1 MIFAPSL
8 DRLASVGISDFTE
21 QQAIRKEWSEVFA
34 SDFGH
39 FDTFYDLIVNAG
51 QTLLDIEPSFR
62 HSHAFSHH
70 SAEVFLYTASDAGYL
85 LTIGSKPAIEER
97 LARHNET
104 ILSLIAQMTAAA
116 KHRQDLAVAV
126 DALMSLYF
134 YHVSYGDVA
143 KGLYADIGR
152 IIPEMVM
159 TFPAH
164 SFPFALSLL
173 SHGADTAERISR
185 IMIFHVVDRGDVAH
199 NLCQAVAEGTIDLH
213 RDRKWLRE
221 LGPAIMGPVARA
233 VRDERPEICDAFV
246 SAFVLTPLHC
256 NPQSHEEQIER
267 LETDLSI
274 LRARLKSFERWLK
287 APTPVTAQDTSLVLD
302 ISEKK
307 EELERVKNDFEAWTE
322 ERWDFAVRQVATRPD
337 NRATLEAIQTRLSPL
352 LNADLEQLLSDAA
365 QVTPDKG

>member
-8 DRLASVGISDFTE
+8 ERLASVAADDFTE
-21 QQAIRKEWSEVFA
+21 QQTIRKEWSEIFA
-34 SDFGH
+34 KDFGH

-51 QTLLDIEPSFR
+51 QTLLGIEPSFR

-85 LTIGSKPAIEER
+85 LSIGSKPAITER

-116 KHRQDLAVAV
+116 KHRQDLALAV

-134 YHVSYGDVA
+134 YHVSYGDVG
-143 KGLYADIGR
+143 KRLYADVAR
-152 IIPEMVM
+152 IIPETLMA
-159 TFPAH
+159 FPAQA
-164 SFPFALSLL
+164 FPFALFLL
-173 SHGADTAERISR
+173 SHGADAAERISR
-185 IMIFHVVDRGDVAH
+185 IMIFHVVERGDIAH
-199 NLCQAVAEGTIDLH
+199 DLCHEVAEGTIDLR
-213 RDRKWLRE
+213 RDCKWLRE
-221 LGPAIMGPVARA
+221 LGPAIMGPVSQT

-246 SAFVLTPLHC
+246 STFVLTPLHC

-267 LETDLSI
+267 LEADLSI
-274 LRARLKSFERWLK
+274 LRARLKSFEKWLK

-307 EELERVKNDFEAWTE
+307 EELERVENDFEAWTE
-322 ERWDFAVRQVATRPD
+322 ERWDFAVNQVATRPD
-337 NRATLEAIQTRLSPL
+337 NRATLEAIQTGLSPL
-352 LNADLEQLLSDAA
+352 ISAELERLLSDAA
-365 QVTPDKG
+365 RVTADKD